1 MKPDVL
7 LTGATGYIGGRLLR
21 HFEEAGRAVRC
32 VARQPEKITPG
43 RSTTEVVQGDC
54 LDAASLV
61 RAFAGVQSAYYLV
74 HSMAAGPQ
82 FAELDRRAAGNFG
95 HAAARAGVRR
105 IIYLG
110 GLADDIGGSSAHLKS
125 RAETGEALRAGGVPV
140 IEFRASIVIGA
151 GSLSFEMIRALVER
165 LPVMVCPRWVETLT
179 QPIAIDDVVAYLAA
193 ALDLPESRGQV
204 FEIGGP
210 EVLSYADIMREYARL
225 RRLRRLLLPV
235 PVLTPHLSGLW
246 LALVTPAQAQV
257 GRALV
262 EGLRNATVVRSPA
275 ARETFPIH
283 PMPLRTAFQKAIDDG
298 GSAWKV
304 DAREVVV
311 DVSPSQAF
319 APVRRIGGA
328 SGWYFGNHVWKI
340 RGSLDRLFGGA
351 SMNRGRRD
359 PDCCIVGDVIDGW
372 TVVAYEPDRV
382 MRLAADMK
390 LPGRGWL
397 EFEVIPVDGGRRSRI
412 RQTATF
418 DPRGLF
424 GRLYWNAIIP
434 IHALM
439 FGGLLRQIA
448 RRAERG
454 DHSPDVDVV
463 VHRSVI
469 PASADDV
476 FQWHERPEAL
486 LDLIP
491 SGGWVRIER
500 RAGGIQD
507 GGRVVFSIGLGP
519 LRMPWESRHYGYVRG
534 KQFCD
539 EQVKGPFRTWRHTH
553 RMEAMGASQSIY
565 EDRIEYALRG
575 GSLVRRL
582 SDGIVRHF
590 LTSML
595 MRRHQ
600 LVYASFSGPR
610 PLSL

>member
-1 MKPDVL
+1 
-7 LTGATGYIGGRLLR
+7 
-21 HFEEAGRAVRC
+21 
-32 VARQPEKITPG
+32 
-43 RSTTEVVQGDC
+43 
-54 LDAASLV
+54 
-61 RAFAGVQSAYYLV
+61 
-74 HSMAAGPQ
+74 MAAGSQ

-110 GLADDIGGSSAHLKS
+110 GLADDVGASSAHLKS

-179 QPIAIDDVVAYLAA
+179 QPIAIDDVVSYLAA
-193 ALDLPESRGQV
+193 ALDLPESRGHV

-210 EVLSYADIMREYARL
+210 EVLSYADIMREYAHL
-225 RRLRRLLLPV
+225 RGLHRLLLPV

-275 ARETFPIH
+275 ARETFPIQ
-283 PMPLRTAFQKAIDDG
+283 PMRLRTAFQKAIDDG
-298 GSAWKV
+298 GASWKV
-304 DAREVVV
+304 DRREVVV
-311 DVSPSQAF
+311 DVPPSQAF

-328 SGWYFGNHVWKI
+328 SGWYFGNHIWKI
-340 RGSLDRLFGGA
+340 RGWLDQLFGGA

-359 PDCCIVGDVIDGW
+359 QDCCIVGDVIDGW

-397 EFEVIPVDGGRRSRI
+397 EFEVAPVDGGRRSRI

-418 DPRGLF
+418 DPRGVL
-424 GRLYWNAIIP
+424 GRFYWNAIIP

-448 RRAERG
+448 LRAERG
-454 DHSPDVDVV
+454 DHSPDIAVV

-469 PASADDV
+469 PASANDV

-500 RAGGIQD
+500 RAGGVQD
-507 GGRVVFSIGLGP
+507 GGQVILSIGLGP
-519 LRMPWESRHYGYVRG
+519 LRMLWEARHYGYVRG

-553 RMEAMGASQSIY
+553 RMEAIGASQSIY

-582 SDGIVRHF
+582 SDRLVRHF
-590 LTSML
+590 LTNML
-595 MRRHQ
+595 ARRHQ
-600 LVYASFSGPR
+600 FVCASFSGPR
-610 PLSL
+610 AVRI